1 MVVTHGYKKHFE
13 NAMSSLMYATFYSK
27 DDKVSYRSDPKTGP
41 SNLKECVY
49 ANN

>member
-27 DDKVSYRSDPKTGP
+27 DGKVSLRTDPKTGP
-41 SNLKECVY
+41 SNLKQCLK